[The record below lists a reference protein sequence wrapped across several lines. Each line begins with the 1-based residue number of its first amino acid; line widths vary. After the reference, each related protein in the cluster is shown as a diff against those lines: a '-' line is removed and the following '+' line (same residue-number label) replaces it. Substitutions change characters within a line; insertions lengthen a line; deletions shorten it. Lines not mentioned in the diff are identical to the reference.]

1 MGRPRK
7 EEAKQEEIVKPVV
20 KVVKEDKP
28 KVKEDK
34 PKVKEPYW
42 KNRGK

>member
-1 MGRPRK
+1 MARPQK
-7 EEAKQEEIVKPVV
+7 EEVKQEEIVKPVI
-20 KVVKEDKP
+20 KA
-28 KVKEDK
+28 VKEDK